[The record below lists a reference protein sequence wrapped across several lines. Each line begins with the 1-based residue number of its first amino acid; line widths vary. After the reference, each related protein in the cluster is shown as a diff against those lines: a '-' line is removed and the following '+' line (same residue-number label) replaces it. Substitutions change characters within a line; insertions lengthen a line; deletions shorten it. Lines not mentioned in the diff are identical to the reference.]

1 MLPPH
6 KLVTRLY
13 SGRARKNV
21 ISRSYGTMFSLSQV
35 SNKCAQSRAIT
46 LGDNGLLA
54 LISDSNPTIYDLRP
68 FDRRIQCL
76 SMDLRG
82 FTACKSSIR
91 FITHPCLDVGF
102 PVAGLEVE
110 VECEALG
117 TLELG
122 QPDVAG
128 RAGLVAPHHPPAVAL
143 GRHPKVLRV
152 RPERDRG

>member
-1 MLPPH
+1 M
-6 KLVTRLY
+6 
-13 SGRARKNV
+13 N
-21 ISRSYGTMFSLSQV
+21 
-35 SNKCAQSRAIT
+35 
-46 LGDNGLLA
+46 
-54 LISDSNPTIYDLRP
+54 
-68 FDRRIQCL
+68 
-76 SMDLRG
+76 LRG

-122 QPDVAG
+122 QPDFAD

-152 RPERDRG
+152 RPERERERER